1 MARQLQDLGCDS
13 ICIKD
18 MAALLRPQPA
28 YDIVR
33 GIKEACGEDVLVHV
47 HVTRPRASRWSA

>member
-1 MARQLQDLGCDS
+1 MDLGCDS

-28 YDIVR
+28 YDIVKA
-33 GIKEACGEDVLVHV
+33 IKEDLGSR
-47 HVTRPRASRWSA
+47 TRSTSTATPPPASPWSA